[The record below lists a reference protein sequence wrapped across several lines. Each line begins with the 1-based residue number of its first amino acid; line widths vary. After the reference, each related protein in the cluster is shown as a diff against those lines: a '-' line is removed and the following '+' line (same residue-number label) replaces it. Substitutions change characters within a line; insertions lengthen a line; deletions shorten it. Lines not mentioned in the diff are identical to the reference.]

1 MSTSPRNWRDSAYLV
16 ISSIQ
21 LSAILLVDLVPFYPS
36 SLYADPSAP
45 LHFLQVIRDFYI
57 STYNDPYFV
66 TPHDGLPSWFKLFTY
81 LEIVYQLPMA
91 VWMVYRFSG
100 RTGTTP
106 GFELAVLVFAV
117 ECALTTLTCI
127 YDTLH
132 WDPAVYSQA
141 QKNVF
146 IFNLYGPWVVM
157 PALMGLDMWMRILG
171 RLQAGGK
178 TKSQ

>member
-1 MSTSPRNWRDSAYLV
+1 M
-16 ISSIQ
+16 
-21 LSAILLVDLVPFYPS
+21 VDLVPFYPS

-81 LEIVYQLPMA
+81 IEIVYQLPMA

-157 PALMGLDMWMRILG
+157 RKSAFPDRKLRSLGTDRRSIAALMGLDMWMRILG

>member
-1 MSTSPRNWRDSAYLV
+1 
-16 ISSIQ
+16 
-21 LSAILLVDLVPFYPS
+21 
-36 SLYADPSAP
+36 
-45 LHFLQVIRDFYI
+45 
-57 STYNDPYFV
+57 
-66 TPHDGLPSWFKLFTY
+66 
-81 LEIVYQLPMA
+81 MA

-100 RTGTTP
+100 RAGTTP

-127 YDTLH
+127 HDTLH

-146 IFNLYGPWVVM
+146 IVNLYGPWVVI